1 MPAPQFDGLH
11 DDDRVLDDAV
21 AAFYAAQVEHAH
33 LIQHLAVAHDLNPV
47 DLRALK
53 FLGAADEDRTPKELG
68 GYLEMGTGAVTALLD
83 RLSKRGFLD
92 RVRDLHDRRRVRI
105 ELSADGFAI
114 VGAIRSAYRR
124 ALERSLPRASAE
136 VFIDFTGRMADAFR
150 EASTEDAEHLDAR

>member
-1 MPAPQFDGLH
+1 MPASQFDGLK
-11 DDDRVLDDAV
+11 DDDRALDDAV
-21 AAFYAAQVEHAH
+21 AAFYEAQVEHAH

-68 GYLEMGTGAVTALLD
+68 AYLEMGTGAVTALLD

-92 RVRDLHDRRRVRI
+92 RVRDLHDRRSVRI

-114 VGAIRSAYRR
+114 VGALRSAYRR
-124 ALERSLPRASAE
+124 ALEQSLPRESVS
-136 VFIDFTGRMADAFR
+136 VFIEFTGRMALAFR
-150 EASTEDAEHLDAR
+150 EASTDDPDLA